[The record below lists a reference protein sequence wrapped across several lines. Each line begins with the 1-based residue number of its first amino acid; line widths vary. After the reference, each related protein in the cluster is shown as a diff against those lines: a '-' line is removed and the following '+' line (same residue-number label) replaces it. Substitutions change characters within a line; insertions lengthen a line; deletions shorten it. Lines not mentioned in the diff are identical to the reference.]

1 MRFRYFYRLHRR
13 WKVTPR
19 GHPVPD
25 PVEIVLQICFEILD
39 RASVHARRS
48 PVGLDSQVRF
58 PDEPLRNLKWL
69 SLRLQLAHSIPPRI
83 PWLPERTH
91 HGRPGPFAPP
101 PLQRALSYYAPVR
114 MPTPRRYSTPRGFSP
129 LDALP
134 LAALPTS
141 GSIRASLP
149 TFHVKAANRAR
160 VAYMPGTAW
169 PVTGFPPDSSWNLVL
184 APVLMPS
191 KTSFDT
197 STAIRLRSPYR
208 FPPDASYD
216 AFSSSLTTT
225 VFSQRSMRWFDTT
238 PPKGDAEGPQPSSP
252 T

>member
-1 MRFRYFYRLHRR
+1 
-13 WKVTPR
+13 
-19 GHPVPD
+19 
-25 PVEIVLQICFEILD
+25 
-39 RASVHARRS
+39 
-48 PVGLDSQVRF
+48 
-58 PDEPLRNLKWL
+58 
-69 SLRLQLAHSIPPRI
+69 
-83 PWLPERTH
+83 
-91 HGRPGPFAPP
+91 
-101 PLQRALSYYAPVR
+101 

-134 LAALPTS
+134 LAALPTG

-169 PVTGFPPDSSWNLVL
+169 PVTGFPPDLSWNLVL

-191 KTSFDT
+191 KTNFDT

-238 PPKGDAEGPQPSSP
+238 PRRAMPKGHNLHLPRSS